1 MDHRKNII
9 KSIKR
14 CKYNQKYTSL
24 FTIRFIHQFGIHRV
38 SFQFRKKTPPR
49 KMLLQKRS
57 LERPTQMENH
67 SKGERF
73 QHVSMEDILVCFWI
87 WICKSSGWLV
97 TTNLCIWF
105 YDVLWPWYGSKRWFL
120 SCVLHQLLL
129 FFSKRPWYL
138 AFLYMSLLAF
148 KRSAFVT
155 SRAVFPGWYSL
166 EFMQEFPGPQRG
178 PYQAQ
183 WFATEWICNQ

>member
-1 MDHRKNII
+1 MKNII

-14 CKYNQKYTSL
+14 CKYNQIYKSICQFL
-24 FTIRFIHQFGIHRV
+24 HQFGIHRV
-38 SFQFRKKTPPR
+38 SFQFRKKRPPR

-73 QHVSMEDILVCFWI
+73 QHVSMEDILICFWI
-87 WICKSSGWLV
+87 WIYANLRVGGWQP
-97 TTNLCIWF
+97 TCIWF
-105 YDVLWPWYGSKRWFL
+105 YDVLWPWYSSKRWCL
-120 SCVLHQLLL
+120 SCVLHQLLVFL
-129 FFSKRPWYL
+129 SKRPWYL

-155 SRAVFPGWYSL
+155 SRAVFPGWHSL
-166 EFMQEFPGPQRG
+166 EFIQEFPCPQRG

-183 WFATEWICNQ
+183 CFATEWICNQ